1 MTLRA
6 SVHLLTLEPPPRRRR
21 QALRCFKASLAHTAC
36 AALPWPEQPL
46 TQRASLLRSPIEAQQ
61 QQQRAERVKDAVS
74 ERLYFSA
81 AAAKYRE
88 ALQHPL
94 SDEDKAEA
102 AMGLVR
108 VSPCPSGMWRV
119 SSA

>member
-1 MTLRA
+1 MPSHPT
-6 SVHLLTLEPPPRRRR
+6 
-21 QALRCFKASLAHTAC
+21 
-36 AALPWPEQPL
+36 
-46 TQRASLLRSPIEAQQ
+46 EAQQ

-74 ERLYFSA
+74 ERLHFSA

-94 SDEDKAEA
+94 SDEDKADA

-108 VSPCPSGMWRV
+108 VPLCL
-119 SSA
+119 